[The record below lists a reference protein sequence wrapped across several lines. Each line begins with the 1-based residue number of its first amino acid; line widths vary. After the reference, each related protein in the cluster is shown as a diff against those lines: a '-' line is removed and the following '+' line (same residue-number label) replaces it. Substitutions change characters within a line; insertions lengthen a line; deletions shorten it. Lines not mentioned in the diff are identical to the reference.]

1 MKSGKCLALFILLFA
16 VVLAIPKEANAVVD
30 LRLNYGLLVSNTNL
44 DALCTACGG
53 SVPSIVP
60 TYGLGADVVVNLPIP
75 LMPGIG
81 LRYEDMG
88 LTTSGNGIDIKESY
102 TRTSLLLNY
111 HIIDTLIYLGPIV
124 TWGLSHSTSLK
135 ATENGTVKADY
146 TGGSQ
151 TSFSLGLE
159 GGAHLAGFIVGGEI
173 GYMDF
178 RWKDA
183 RDSTGNNSTQDINMS
198 GTYLKL
204 AVGYSF

>member
-1 MKSGKCLALFILLFA
+1 MKNIFALF
-16 VVLAIPKEANAVVD
+16 VLVASTVAGFSQEAKALVD
-30 LRLNYGLLVSNTNL
+30 LRLNYGLLVSNTDL
-44 DALCTACGG
+44 GPLCPTCGG
-53 SVPSIVP
+53 SAPSVVP

-75 LMPGIG
+75 LVPGFG

-88 LTTSGNGIDIKESY
+88 LTANGNGVEFKEKY

-124 TWGLSHSTSLK
+124 TYGLSHSVSMK
-135 ATENGTVKADY
+135 ATENGAVKSDFG
-146 TGGSQ
+146 GGSQ
-151 TSFSLGLE
+151 TSYSLGLE
-159 GGAHLAGFIVGGEI
+159 GGVHLAGAIIGGEI

-178 RWKDA
+178 RWKNA
-183 RDSTGNNSTQDINMS
+183 VDSTGNASTQDINMS